1 VLIHY
6 AAREIHAKIVY
17 CGLGLGGK
25 TTNLAAIH
33 GRLPEH
39 ARGRMLSIATD
50 GDRTLFFDFLPLDLG
65 LVRGFRVRFHLYT
78 VPGQTFYAAS
88 RRVILRGVDGVVL
101 VVDSQA
107 HRLDENRESVADLR
121 RNLARERGDDAEP
134 LPLVVQWNKR
144 DLPTALPVEFLRK
157 ELELEGLPSIEAVA
171 IQGIGVSDT
180 LKACCRD
187 VLRMMEA
194 AGRSRS
200 TASPAPRPPARP
212 PVAGPP
218 PAPRPTLSRIGTGPR
233 R

>member
-17 CGLGLGGK
+17 CGPGLGGK

-39 ARGRMLSIATD
+39 ARGRMLSIATE
-50 GDRTLFFDFLPLDLG
+50 GDRTLFFDFLPVDLG

-107 HRLDENRESVADLR
+107 HRLDENRESVDDLR
-121 RNLARERGDDAEP
+121 RNLARERGEDAEP

-144 DLPTALPVEFLRK
+144 DLPNALPVEFLRK

-171 IQGIGVSDT
+171 IQGLGVSDT

-194 AGRSRS
+194 AGRSGSRS
-200 TASPAPRPPARP
+200 TAPGPPARP

-218 PAPRPTLSRIGTGPR
+218 PPRPTWSRTGTGTR